1 MAKRKKSSKKFT
13 NVDPAY
19 LDKQRASLRRI
30 HRKSVLFNAQELAA
44 IDTYCKRFKVAGVVV
59 TAAVYKRIVG
69 DFYNIALFRF
79 KFLLK
84 KNRQI
89 NLAHKAYTL
98 RIFAFGACKIGF
110 GGYSPNFGFNNIAN
124 GKEHVF

>member
-44 IDTYCKRFKVAGVVV
+44 IDTYCKRFRVSSRSALIRQ
-59 TAAVYKRIVG
+59 AVM
-69 DFYNIALFRF
+69 
-79 KFLLK
+79 
-84 KNRQI
+84 
-89 NLAHKAYTL
+89 
-98 RIFAFGACKIGF
+98 
-110 GGYSPNFGFNNIAN
+110 
-124 GKEHVF
+124 EHVLAGLDESHPKLF